1 MKQDMN
7 GVRTAKDLE
16 QKYDLKSIVVLKKAV
31 QLQEEGINKTNTE
44 LEKFVNVVN
53 KMNDKV
59 ETAIN
64 SVDVMYALSDS
75 EIVAP
80 TDGWQTVA
88 PTWENNKY
96 MWQKTVTTFLD
107 GTKGES
113 SPTCISG
120 AKGSTGSSGESGA
133 DGKSAYQIWLDV
145 GNVGT
150 EEEYLK
156 SLVGPKGDTG
166 EQGPQGEQ
174 GIPGEKGDTGEQGI
188 QGEQG
193 PKGET
198 GETGKDGAV
207 GPQGPQGEIGP
218 QGPQGEQGPKGATGE
233 KGDKGEDG
241 EQGISFS
248 HIINWYAFGDDQV
261 TSPNSGWDTLIAIRP
276 EGKYLWVKEQ
286 IFLSDG
292 SSTWGTPYPVTG
304 DKGDQGP
311 QGLQGLQGPQGEQG
325 IQGPKGDKGDTGS
338 AGATTYFHIKYSSVA
353 NPTTASQMSETPNVY
368 IGTYVDTTQDDSTDP
383 GKYTWARFQGLQG
396 ETGQQGIPGK
406 DGSSGTDGKT
416 SYLHIKYSN
425 DGGQAFTSN
434 GGETVGD
441 YIGQYVDYVEADSTD
456 PTKYKWSKIKGET
469 GATGSQGPQGEKG
482 ETGSQG
488 PKGDTGETGPQG
500 EQGPTGA
507 KGDKGDTGDKGE
519 SGIGISEVIE
529 QYYLSSSNSQQTNGE
544 WSEKQEVWQEGKYLW
559 TRSKITWTDNT
570 ISYTTPVLANAI
582 NSANESVNEV
592 SKKVA
597 TKITTWYYSG
607 APTLSNTPANEW
619 IDEFQKS
626 EHIGDLYYDKDTGY
640 AYRFYFN
647 SETNVYAWE
656 NLKDKDV
663 IEALSLANSASDTA
677 DSKRRIFTEQP
688 QPPYDNGDLWIK
700 DMEIYIC
707 QISKPAGETYE
718 EADFIIATKYTDNTL
733 ASQVNDRLEIVAG
746 TVTTI
751 EKSNN
756 ELNIEFV
763 RQQEVYDALNNK
775 VIGIEGTLEDMSFN
789 FSTKGLAVGTTQDSN
804 NSLLD
809 NTGIKVYNYTKLN
822 AIFNNKG
829 SGIDKLI
836 VTGTAQIGY
845 LKFEKSTKNGKPVTK
860 IFHLKQLIEDLEDLM

>member
-7 GVRTAKDLE
+7 GVRTAQDLE
-16 QKYDLKSIVVLKKAV
+16 QKYDLKSIVGLKKAV

-44 LEKFVNVVN
+44 LENFVNVVN

-59 ETAIN
+59 ETAIT

-75 EIVAP
+75 ETVAP

-88 PTWENNKY
+88 PVWENNKY
-96 MWQKTVTTFLD
+96 MWQKTVTTFVD
-107 GTKGES
+107 GKKNES

-133 DGKSAYQIWLDV
+133 DGKSAYQIWLDA

-150 EEEYLK
+150 EEEYLD
-156 SLVGPKGDTG
+156 SLVGPKGDT
-166 EQGPQGEQ
+166 GEQ
-174 GIPGEKGDTGEQGI
+174 GIPGEKGDTGEQG
-188 QGEQG
+188 
-193 PKGET
+193 P
-198 GETGKDGAV
+198 
-207 GPQGPQGEIGP
+207 
-218 QGPQGEQGPKGATGE
+218 
-233 KGDKGEDG
+233 
-241 EQGISFS
+241 
-248 HIINWYAFGDDQV
+248 
-261 TSPNSGWDTLIAIRP
+261 
-276 EGKYLWVKEQ
+276 
-286 IFLSDG
+286 
-292 SSTWGTPYPVTG
+292 
-304 DKGDQGP
+304 
-311 QGLQGLQGPQGEQG
+311 
-325 IQGPKGDKGDTGS
+325 
-338 AGATTYFHIKYSSVA
+338 
-353 NPTTASQMSETPNVY
+353 
-368 IGTYVDTTQDDSTDP
+368 
-383 GKYTWARFQGLQG
+383 QG
-396 ETGQQGIPGK
+396 ETGAQ
-406 DGSSGTDGKT
+406 
-416 SYLHIKYSN
+416 
-425 DGGQAFTSN
+425 
-434 GGETVGD
+434 GET
-441 YIGQYVDYVEADSTD
+441 
-456 PTKYKWSKIKGET
+456 
-469 GATGSQGPQGEKG
+469 
-482 ETGSQG
+482 
-488 PKGDTGETGPQG
+488 
-500 EQGPTGA
+500 
-507 KGDKGDTGDKGE
+507 
-519 SGIGISEVIE
+519 GIGISDVIE
-529 QYYLSSSNSQQTNGE
+529 QYYLSSSNAQQIDGE
-544 WSEKQEVWQEGKYLW
+544 WSENQEAWQEGKYLW

-570 ISYTTPVLANAI
+570 ISYTTPILANAI
-582 NSANESVNEV
+582 NSANESANEV

-619 IDEFQKS
+619 IDETQKS

-707 QISKPAGETYE
+707 QISKPIEETYE

-756 ELNIEFV
+756 DLNIEFV

-789 FSTKGLAVGTTQDSN
+789 FSTKGLAVGTTKDSN

-860 IFHLKQLIEDLEDLM
+860 IFHLKQLIEDLQDLE